1 MAINQSQVDHIIT
14 AASTDDPEIKMQRL
28 QEEVDL
34 IKKSIKKLLID
45 IRERMNEM
53 ENPFIL
59 SAVLPEQSKKADS
72 YGEGVAERPE
82 PPVQQAAVAPVLVP
96 PAPPALQT
104 PPLVQNAPLA
114 AQIPPQMQALPLPPF
129 GSEFRMPET
138 AAPQADMRER
148 LIADEAILRA
158 LQEKLEGAEMK
169 GKHTSKDILEKE
181 TGVKLRLHKVHRL
194 FDWTGKMVNKYG
206 HDRLEIMVDTYCT
219 LGYISD
225 DASAQ
230 IKDLTRL
237 MPETIGEQH
246 EIGSNEFVS
255 DLYTL
260 NRILDPADATLDR
273 DMIEVLMEHRHA
285 QKEIR
290 AEKSPDTDDYADTW
304 VDMLDRS

>member
-14 AASTDDPEIKMQRL
+14 AASADDPEIKMQRL

-45 IRERMNEM
+45 IRERMNET

-59 SAVLPEQSKKADS
+59 SAVLPAQAKMADS
-72 YGEGVAERPE
+72 RDENVAARPE
-82 PPVQQAAVAPVLVP
+82 SPVQQAPIAPEPVP
-96 PAPPALQT
+96 SAPIVVQ
-104 PPLVQNAPLA
+104 PPPPPVQAP
-114 AQIPPQMQALPLPPF
+114 PLPPF

-138 AAPQADMRER
+138 AAQQVDMRER

-158 LQEKLEGAEMK
+158 LHERLESAETK
-169 GKHTSKDILEKE
+169 VKPAGKNVLEKE
-181 TGVKLRLHKVHRL
+181 AGVKIRLHKVHRL

-206 HDRLEIMVDTYCT
+206 HDRLEIMVETYRT

-225 DASAQ
+225 DACAQ

-237 MPETIGEQH
+237 MPETIGDQH

-255 DLYTL
+255 NLYTL
-260 NRILDPADATLDR
+260 NRILDPADASLDR
-273 DMIEVLMEHRHA
+273 DMIEVLMEGGQAPH
-285 QKEIR
+285 EFR
-290 AEKSPDTDDYADTW
+290 ADKNPGTDDYEETW
-304 VDMLDRS
+304 VDMLDRT

>member
-53 ENPFIL
+53 ENPFVF
-59 SAVLPEQSKKADS
+59 STVPPEQPKKADS
-72 YGEGVAERPE
+72 RDEGVPKRPE
-82 PPVQQAAVAPVLVP
+82 LQPAQQQAAVEPAQVL
-96 PAPPALQT
+96 
-104 PPLVQNAPLA
+104 
-114 AQIPPQMQALPLPPF
+114 QALPAGQYPPPMQTAALPPF
-129 GSEFRMPET
+129 GSEFRMPEK
-138 AAPQADMRER
+138 AAPQVDMRER

-158 LQEKLEGAEMK
+158 LQEKLQSTKTKVKQSAKNIPEDEA
-169 GKHTSKDILEKE
+169 
-181 TGVKLRLHKVHRL
+181 GVKLRLHKVHRL

-206 HDRLEIMVDTYCT
+206 HDRLEIMVDTYRT

-225 DASAQ
+225 DACAQ

-237 MPETIGEQH
+237 MPESIGKQH

-260 NRILDPADATLDR
+260 NRILAPADASLDR

-285 QKEIR
+285 PKELR
-290 AEKSPDTDDYADTW
+290 ADTIPDTDEYGDAW
-304 VDMLDRS
+304 VEMLDRT